1 MIRLFDLGSL
11 FRVRALN
18 LFRDGA
24 LTVPGSVSARDQ
36 ESVLSLLQQR
46 GAPTPLERV
55 EVDARDGLLQP
66 AQTLLDRVVWEG
78 RAGEVLLVLRD
89 VAEASLR
96 EALLAD
102 ERVRAFRCV
111 VLVVPSPGGGE
122 SLGAWGELLLAVR
135 DAVRDAY
142 AARCL
147 GLGLNPAALD
157 PWQDVIASLQN
168 PCDTVAL
175 VNAVVD
181 LQLEAVDLQRTVVV
195 DSQLEARGPRRP
207 DVVDFQLE
215 EGNPRLTNVI
225 VAHRVVM
232 RELAWR
238 AADEVMVLLA
248 IASAREAL
256 ITRALGEGVLEVTK
270 ERLVAQQ
277 LWHPE
282 DGLLGWASLLL
293 DARCWEGALG
303 TPGGL
308 PTTTQRAEGW
318 GAAHDDLGRMLGY
331 VTLDRPGPDASSLV
345 RDAHRALLH
354 LHDGEWATA
363 KEVARGLAGRFP
375 REDGSADAGWRFW
388 ALRAQLASVEGRSRV
403 ADECWGEAILL
414 AETAGLRA
422 ETLSYLLVR
431 ASYPAAG
438 TDVGR
443 AVALAQRAV
452 EVLKAIPAPN
462 RHRASAQMR
471 ACECLLA
478 ADRPGEALT
487 CARRSLEERLA
498 AGAPRIAVL
507 LSRIVLARALLT
519 ANEVAEARDV
529 ITLAEAQV
537 MGLRTAGGLLP
548 ELLDARAVLEQHDN
562 DLVRFVATRRAW
574 IRATR
579 AIGKLTEHHAR
590 HLRAQARAVSASA
603 PEAARALEAL
613 AAEVDAELLAAA
625 ARLAPRP

>member
-11 FRVRALN
+11 FRGRALN

-24 LTVPGSVSARDQ
+24 LIIPGSVSAQDQ
-36 ESVLSLLQQR
+36 ESVLALLQQR

-66 AQTLLDRVVWEG
+66 AQTLLERVVWEG

-89 VAEASLR
+89 VAEVSLR

-111 VLVVPSPGGGE
+111 VLVVPPPGGGE

-147 GLGLNPAALD
+147 DLGLNPAALD

-168 PCDTVAL
+168 PCDAVAL

-181 LQLEAVDLQRTVVV
+181 LQFEAVDLRQTAV
-195 DSQLEARGPRRP
+195 
-207 DVVDFQLE
+207 
-215 EGNPRLTNVI
+215 

-232 RELAWR
+232 RELTWR
-238 AADEVMVLLA
+238 AADEVVVLLA
-248 IASAREAL
+248 LASGREAL
-256 ITRALGEGVLEVTK
+256 IPRELGEGVLEATK
-270 ERLVAQQ
+270 ARLVTQQ
-277 LWHPE
+277 LWHPD

-293 DARCWEGALG
+293 DSTCWEGALG
-303 TPGGL
+303 APDGV

-331 VTLDRPGPDASSLV
+331 VTLDQPGPHASSLV

-354 LHDGEWATA
+354 FYDGERATA
-363 KEVARGLAGRFP
+363 LEVARGLAGRFP

-388 ALRAQLASVEGRSRV
+388 ALRAQLASAEGRFRV
-403 ADECWGEAILL
+403 ADEYWGEAILL

-422 ETLSYLLVR
+422 ETLSYLLVL
-431 ASYPAAG
+431 ASFPAG
-438 TDVGR
+438 VTDVDR
-443 AVALAQRAV
+443 AVALAQQAV
-452 EVLKAIPAPN
+452 EVLALIAAPN
-462 RHRASAQMR
+462 RARANAQLR

-487 CARRSLEERLA
+487 YARRSLEERLA

-507 LSRIVLARALLT
+507 WSRIALAQVLLRE
-519 ANEVAEARDV
+519 NKVAEARDV
-529 ITLAEAQV
+529 VVLAEAQSV
-537 MGLRTAGGLLP
+537 GLRTADDVRP
-548 ELLDARAVLEQHDN
+548 ELLDVRSVLALHDN
-562 DLVRFVATRRAW
+562 DLVTYVETRRAW
-574 IRATR
+574 ISATR
-579 AIGKLTEHHAR
+579 ATEMLTERHAR
-590 HLRAQARAVSASA
+590 FLRDQADGVRDQSA
-603 PEAARALEAL
+603 AAADALDAL
-613 AAEVDAELLAAA
+613 AAEVEAEVAALAAR
-625 ARLAPRP
+625 RLRPRP